1 MVISVEEFLSQM
13 GALRAEWGAQL
24 RGPWQDSLRKPGLMR
39 KDVAVHLVALQQFCT
54 SVDTQHVLTRA
65 ALMKRVSESRW
76 AAAQR
81 SWVNGGW
88 DCSPR

>member
-1 MVISVEEFLSQM
+1 M